1 MILCLTNQVRLG
13 LLEVFVNLTAQLIA
27 IEQENDA
34 DFHVFR
40 TALESRH
47 GPFKEIVKYNLRLFA
62 RLDKNGASPLLFS
75 LHGSENRLAVH

>member
-34 DFHVFR
+34 EFHVFR
-40 TALESRH
+40 NALESGHRS
-47 GPFKEIVKYNLRLFA
+47 FKEIGRAHV
-62 RLDKNGASPLLFS
+62 
-75 LHGSENRLAVH
+75 